1 MATKNT
7 TTKKTSTAKKP
18 TTARKSASKSTAAKR
33 SSSRSRLSLA
43 SQIGL
48 RPEET
53 DFMTFRITRQTV
65 YWLVLGLVVILFTV
79 WLMKLQMD
87 IQSLYDQIDASAASM
102 TEL

>member
-1 MATKNT
+1 MATKKT
-7 TTKKTSTAKKP
+7 TTKKTSKAKKP
-18 TTARKSASKSTAAKR
+18 TTARKSASKSTAAK
-33 SSSRSRLSLA
+33 RLSLA

-53 DFMTFRITRQTV
+53 DFMTFRVTRQTL

-87 IQSLYDQIDASAASM
+87 IQTLYDQIDANTASM
-102 TEL
+102 SEL